1 MPKSK
6 FDFYEY
12 QIGQHFACAL
22 EYGDYGDMWDSEIQ
36 QFNVWLE
43 CEQGDKIGHWSIEE
57 ISENWGKCEVTGLL
71 SDRMV
76 VRFNFK
82 I

>member
-1 MPKSK
+1 MQK

-22 EYGDYGDMWDSEIQ
+22 EYGDYGDMTQAEIDE
-36 QFNVWLE
+36 FNAWME
-43 CEQGDKIGHWSIEE
+43 KEQDNKTGHWSIEE
-57 ISENWGKCEVTGLL
+57 ISENWGRCEVTGLL
-71 SDRMV
+71 SDRMI